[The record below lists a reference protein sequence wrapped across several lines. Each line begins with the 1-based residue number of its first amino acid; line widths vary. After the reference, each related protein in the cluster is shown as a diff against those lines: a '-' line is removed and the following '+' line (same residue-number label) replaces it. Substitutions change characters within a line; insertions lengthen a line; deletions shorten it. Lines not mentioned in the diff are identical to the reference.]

1 MARPPKDMDLHNMT
15 WLISSLDMAI
25 YGNPVRLDYIEKI
38 LKNYEK
44 KYEGIN
50 YLKISNSLKSIEKI
64 MLEKVYTVKTRRK
77 LKFLNYGTRSFLIA
91 AIAIAFITLF
101 LKMNYLIIIFYIL
114 FIISVLMLIINFLML
129 RSLDKI
135 IEKMDDLDFL
145 KEKEYIISVNQY
157 LIDILSKKMKEKNA
171 NPRDYRIPLKS
182 EYKNLEIVSR
192 SNFMRKY
199 YNGIIK
205 IQP

>member
-64 MLEKVYTVKTRRK
+64 MLEKV
-77 LKFLNYGTRSFLIA
+77 
-91 AIAIAFITLF
+91 
-101 LKMNYLIIIFYIL
+101 
-114 FIISVLMLIINFLML
+114 
-129 RSLDKI
+129 
-135 IEKMDDLDFL
+135 
-145 KEKEYIISVNQY
+145 
-157 LIDILSKKMKEKNA
+157 
-171 NPRDYRIPLKS
+171 
-182 EYKNLEIVSR
+182 
-192 SNFMRKY
+192 
-199 YNGIIK
+199 
-205 IQP
+205 